1 MATGTEVA
9 TSVTVDVPSD
19 RTLVP
24 PGWYM
29 LFVTDAEGTPS
40 KAKWIQVR

>member
-1 MATGTEVA
+1 
-9 TSVTVDVPSD
+9 VPED

-29 LFVTDAEGTPS
+29 LFVTDSAGTPS
-40 KAKWIQVR
+40 KAKWVHVE